1 MRQKVDFL
9 IMGVGEMPL
18 NLHKTFVIIDEITV
32 VKDAIE
38 RVIQVQGQILIV
50 KAGNRIVG
58 ICDGHSLLMQAGKPN
73 QTVDYRTDFILLQEK
88 EIPNSLSTDYA
99 YLIVVDAKGMIA
111 GWLDRKS
118 VEINFLKQAYSE
130 DVRAVTT
137 DLEAIVDSI
146 YDEVLVVD
154 ADGTILRVSNRSTHN
169 LWGVEP
175 SSVIGENIL
184 ELEKK
189 GWFKPSV
196 SRKVIEEKKKTSI
209 VQYNRFGRRILAVG
223 NPIFNKKQELERI
236 VIASRDITEVTK
248 LEEQLEEAQNLKEQ
262 YRKEVDILKKVHQGK
277 DKTIIYQSERMKELM
292 FSVEQVAKVDSTVTI
307 YGDSGVGKE
316 LIAFAIHQLSARAE
330 KPFIK
335 INCGSIPEN
344 LLESELFGYEKGA
357 FTGALS
363 QGKKGLF
370 ELANEGTLFLD
381 EIGELPLNLQVKL
394 LRALQEREIM
404 KLGGSRAIPI
414 NIRVITATNKNLEEM
429 AADGSFREDLFYRI
443 HVIPLFVPSLSER
456 TEDIEPLMY
465 HFLEYYNEQFSTK
478 KHFSEDALEMLRSY
492 PWPGNIRQLQNII
505 ERAMVISRNQLITAN
520 DLVSILEKRRVQQ
533 MPVEVHSIVP
543 LNQAIQYTE
552 QQLIRMALKKYKTLT
567 KVAEVLE
574 VSQPTISRHY
584 NNLRQIIGME

>member
-1 MRQKVDFL
+1 
-9 IMGVGEMPL
+9 MPL
-18 NLHKTFVIIDEITV
+18 NLHKTFVVIDEITV

-38 RVIQVQGQILIV
+38 HVIQVQGQILIV

-58 ICDGHSLLMQAGKPN
+58 ICDNHSLLMQAGKPN
-73 QTVDYRTDFILLQEK
+73 QAVDYRTDFILLQEN
-88 EIPNSLSTDYA
+88 EIPDSLSMDYA
-99 YLIVVDAKGMIA
+99 YLIVVDTKGVIV

-130 DVRAVTT
+130 DVRAITT

-175 SSVIGENIL
+175 STVIGENIL

-209 VQYNRFGRRILAVG
+209 IQYNRFGRRILAVG

-236 VIASRDITEVTK
+236 VIASRDITEVAK
-248 LEEQLEEAQNLKEQ
+248 LEEQLEEAKNLKEQ

-335 INCGSIPEN
+335 INCGSIPES

-381 EIGELPLNLQVKL
+381 EIGEMPLNLQVKL
-394 LRALQEREIM
+394 LRALQEREIL
-404 KLGGSRAIPI
+404 KVGGSRAIPI

-429 AADGSFREDLFYRI
+429 VADGSFREDLFYRI

-456 TEDIEPLMY
+456 TEDIEPLVY
-465 HFLEYYNEQFSTK
+465 HFLEYYNKQFSTK
-478 KHFSEDALEMLRSY
+478 KHFSEDALEILRSY

-505 ERAMVISRNQLITAN
+505 ERAMVISRNQVITAN
-520 DLVSILEKRRVQQ
+520 DLASILETRKVSQR
-533 MPVEVHSIVP
+533 PVEVHSIVP

-584 NNLRQIIGME
+584 NNLRQIIGMD